1 MHSRKLMLEVA
12 VNLIVVTRLDNFE
25 AISHDARPII
35 PGGSDAMIH
44 LGSALVC
51 PANSMMHLL

>member
-1 MHSRKLMLEVA
+1 MLEVA
-12 VNLIVVTRLDNFE
+12 VNLIVVTQLDNFE
-25 AISHDARPII
+25 VISHDARHLI